1 MRRIVAAFVLAASGS
16 TSLAAASCPMAWST
30 AHAAEAAPRHA
41 AAGHRHD
48 ATLAQKSGAPLA
60 PAHDHGQGAR
70 DDAPNDDA
78 PDPPDRSCAPT
89 MTCGAVA
96 AAVATPAALA
106 TADAAAVSPSPDP
119 RHATD
124 APLAHDPPPP
134 RLPV

>member
-16 TSLAAASCPMAWST
+16 ASLAAAACPMAWST

-41 AAGHRHD
+41 AASHRHE
-48 ATLAQKSGAPLA
+48 ATPAQKAGAPLSPDHVHGA
-60 PAHDHGQGAR
+60 DARHDSP
-70 DDAPNDDA
+70 DDAPAGPN
-78 PDPPDRSCAPT
+78 RSCAQA

-96 AAVATPAALA
+96 AAPAPPVELAMAEAVAAS
-106 TADAAAVSPSPDP
+106 SPPEP